1 MTIIGNAPACLR
13 EEPDV
18 NAVRGLFFPGLVVVV
33 TALIGAWLSAESR
46 AQTPAPVVSLD
57 GAWTLNTD
65 LSDKPQTFAGGREG
79 REGRDEGNAGGR
91 RRGGMGRGG
100 MGGGMRGGGMGRGGM
115 GGGAM
120 NPEDAQRMR
129 DALRDIMAASPHL
142 TIVQTESQMILI
154 TTGEGRVTRLS
165 TDGKKIKDDS
175 TKIER
180 KTKWDAGK
188 LVSEIT
194 GAGPGKITESYA
206 IDPEHHQLVV
216 TVATDKPVART
227 ERRVYDSDPR

>member
-1 MTIIGNAPACLR
+1 MGRACACLR
-13 EEPDV
+13 KEPDV
-18 NAVRGLFFPGLVVVV
+18 NAVRGLFFPGLVVFV

-65 LSDKPQTFAGGREG
+65 LSDKPQSEARQREG
-79 REGRDEGNAGGR
+79 DDAGR
-91 RRGGMGRGG
+91 RRGGGMGRGG

-115 GGGAM
+115 SGGAR
-120 NPEDAQRMR
+120 NPEDAQRLR
-129 DALRDIMAASPHL
+129 DAQRDIMNAPARL

-165 TDGKKIKDDS
+165 PDGRKIKDDS

-180 KTKWDAGK
+180 KTKWDGGK
-188 LVSEIT
+188 LVSEIS
-194 GAGPGKITESYA
+194 GVGPGKITETYQ
-206 IDPEHHQLVV
+206 IEPEHHQLVV
-216 TVATDKPVART
+216 TVATDKPARSLH
-227 ERRVYDSDPR
+227 RVYDADPR

>member
-1 MTIIGNAPACLR
+1 MTIIRHARACLR
-13 EEPDV
+13 EELDV

-33 TALIGAWLSAESR
+33 TALIGAWLSAESH
-46 AQTPAPVVSLD
+46 AQSPAPVVSLD

-65 LSDKPQTFAGGREG
+65 LSDKPNTNAGERGGREG
-79 REGRDEGNAGGR
+79 RGEGDAGGR

-115 GGGAM
+115 AGAV

-129 DALRDIMAASPHL
+129 DALRDIMVASPHL
-142 TIVQTESQMILI
+142 TIVQTETQMILI

-175 TKIER
+175 TGIER
-180 KTKWDAGK
+180 KTRWDAGK
-188 LVSEIT
+188 LVSEIS
-194 GAGPGKITESYA
+194 GAGPGKIAESYT

-227 ERRVYDSDPR
+227 ERRVYDADPR

>member
-1 MTIIGNAPACLR
+1 MTIIGDACACCR
-13 EEPDV
+13 EEFDV
-18 NAVRGLFFPGLVVVV
+18 NAVRGVFFPGLVVVV

-46 AQTPAPVVSLD
+46 VQSPAPVTSLD
-57 GAWTLNTD
+57 GAWTLNAD
-65 LSDKPQTFAGGREG
+65 LSDKPMANVGAREG
-79 REGRDEGNAGGR
+79 REGRDEGDAGGR

-100 MGGGMRGGGMGRGGM
+100 MGGGRRGGGMGRGGM
-115 GGGAM
+115 GGAVS
-120 NPEDAQRMR
+120 PEDGQRMR
-129 DALRDIMAASPHL
+129 DALRDIMVAPPHL

-180 KTKWDAGK
+180 RTKWDAGK
-188 LVSEIT
+188 LVSEIS
-194 GAGPGKITESYA
+194 GAGPGKITESYV

-216 TVATDKPVART
+216 TVAADKPAARS
-227 ERRVYDSDPR
+227 ERRVYDADPR